1 MLGHPYVDVWQSV
14 RPERL
19 GWREWPVIPRGT
31 SWKHGICAELG
42 WAHADQA
49 DIARAWKQILG
60 TVRGYADLEPSL
72 LATSI
77 NCIVAQRLARRLC
90 VHCREAHDAD
100 PADLADLGLEPA
112 ADKLVLYRP
121 VGCTSCSGTGFAG
134 RVALY
139 EVMTV
144 QGRLRAMIE
153 SGSTEEIFAEASA
166 QGMATLRQDGFRLA
180 LAGISSL
187 DEIRRVTGDRLS

>member
-1 MLGHPYVDVWQSV
+1 MGV
-14 RPERL
+14 
-19 GWREWPVIPRGT
+19 
-31 SWKHGICAELG
+31 
-42 WAHADQA
+42 
-49 DIARAWKQILG
+49 
-60 TVRGYADLEPSL
+60 EPSL

-90 VHCREAHDAD
+90 MHCRVAYQPT
-100 PADLADLGLEPA
+100 PAELDEMGLAQA
-112 ADKLVLYRP
+112 AGDTVLYRP
-121 VGCTSCSGTGFAG
+121 AGCPSCSSTGFSG

-144 QGRLRAMIE
+144 QGRLRRLIE
-153 SGSTEEIFAEASA
+153 SGSTEEIFAEALA
-166 QGMATLRQDGFRLA
+166 QRITTLRQDGVRLT